1 MSSLTLPPG
10 VRRWLRAVRLTVDV
24 EATSRIASSRNLT
37 LVARRGEVRSLV
49 KVASAADDPFSARE
63 VSLLT
68 ALDGGDTGFQTPR
81 VTHAAPGRF
90 AIEWLPGHTAYER
103 RRQRRSLAISDDAAI
118 GRALAHLHARSSL
131 STEAVHGDLIE
142 RFLWMSPVDY
152 ASLSA
157 ASLRLWNAVQSNA
170 RAERAL
176 RQLLTLEASHAG
188 VLCHGDLRQSNV
200 LLHRGR
206 VGFVDLELGG
216 LGDPA
221 RDLGMWL
228 AEDVGFW
235 LVPRDRREQLTLS
248 QLRARLRAFVR
259 AWEEE
264 AVALRLPGRAGI
276 RHRAIAWAAEAL
288 LRRTYTVTFHD
299 GHWTER
305 EAHLTASAL
314 ELLVKPAKWA
324 RHFLGAS

>member
-10 VRRWLRAVRLTVDV
+10 VRRWLRAVRLTVDA

-49 KVASAADDPFSARE
+49 KVASAPEDPFSARE

-68 ALDGGDTGFQTPR
+68 ALDGGDGDFQTPR

-90 AIEWLPGHTAYER
+90 AIEWLPGRTAYER
-103 RRQRRSLAISDDAAI
+103 RRQARARAASDDAAI
-118 GRALAHLHARSSL
+118 GHALAHLHARRSL
-131 STEAVHGDLIE
+131 STEPVHGDLIE

-157 ASLRLWNAVQSNA
+157 ASLRLWNAVQSSP

-176 RQLLTLEASHAG
+176 RQLLTFEASRAG

-221 RDLGMWL
+221 RDLGMWI
-228 AEDVGFW
+228 AEDLGFW
-235 LVPRDRREQLTLS
+235 LVPRDRREQMTLA
-248 QLRARLRAFVR
+248 QLRARLGAFMR
-259 AWEEE
+259 AWERE
-264 AVALRLPGRAGI
+264 ADTLRLPARAGV
-276 RHRAIAWAAEAL
+276 RPRAIAWAAEAL
-288 LRRTYTVTFHD
+288 LRRAYTVTFHD

>member
-10 VRRWLRAVRLTVDV
+10 VRRWLRALRLTVDA

-37 LVARRGEVRSLV
+37 LVARRGKVRSLV
-49 KVASAADDPFSARE
+49 KVAATADDPFSARE
-63 VSLLT
+63 AAVLERL
-68 ALDGGDTGFQTPR
+68 AGGSDGFQTPR
-81 VTHAAPGRF
+81 LTHRSPGRLV
-90 AIEWLPGHTAYER
+90 IEWLPGTTAYAR
-103 RRQRRSLAISDDAAI
+103 RRTDRRVAPRDDAAI
-118 GRALAHLHARSSL
+118 GHALAQLHARSDVT
-131 STEAVHGDLIE
+131 TEAVHGDLIE
-142 RFLWMSPVDY
+142 RFLWMSPAEY
-152 ASLSA
+152 ASSSA
-157 ASLRLWNAVQSNA
+157 ASLTLWNAVQTNP

-176 RQLLTLEASHAG
+176 RHLLEVEATHAR

-200 LLHRGR
+200 LRHGPH
-206 VGFVDLELGG
+206 VCFVDLELGG

-228 AEDVGFW
+228 AEDLGFF
-235 LVPRDRREQLTLS
+235 LVPRDRREQMTLG
-248 QLRARLRAFVR
+248 QLRARLRAFMR
-259 AWEEE
+259 AWERE
-264 AVALRLPGRAGI
+264 AKGLRLPARAGI
-276 RHRAIAWAAEAL
+276 RTRAIAWAAEAL

-314 ELLVKPAKWA
+314 ELLVAPAKWA

>member
-10 VRRWLRAVRLTVDV
+10 VRRWLRAARLTVDT

-49 KVASAADDPFSARE
+49 KVAATLDDPYSARE
-63 VSLLT
+63 IGLLT
-68 ALDGGDTGFQTPR
+68 ALDGGDGVFSTPR
-81 VTHAAPGRF
+81 VTHASPGRF
-90 AIEWLPGHTAYER
+90 AVDWLPGHTAYER
-103 RRQRRSLAISDDAAI
+103 RRRQRHLAVPDDAAI
-118 GRALAHLHARSSL
+118 GRALAHLHARSTVT
-131 STEAVHGDLIE
+131 TEAVHGDLIE

-152 ASLSA
+152 AGLSA
-157 ASLRLWNAVQSNA
+157 SSLTLWNAVQSNP

-176 RQLLTLEASHAG
+176 RQLLTFEAAHSG

-221 RDLGMWL
+221 RDLGMWI

-235 LVPRDRREQLTLS
+235 LVPRDRREQMTLS
-248 QLRARLRAFVR
+248 QLRGRLRAFMR
-259 AWEEE
+259 AWERE
-264 AVALRLPGRAGI
+264 AVTLALHARRGVRP
-276 RHRAIAWAAEAL
+276 RAIAWAAEAL

-314 ELLVKPAKWA
+314 ELLLKPAKWA